1 MLHKIWNVIYVK
13 YLNYYIFAGFF
24 RAQSEMAR
32 KNRTLMTGRSAH
44 SIERRAQ
51 KIEAKR
57 RSRPTCG
64 SVGSAWQGKLKAFNS
79 NSHGNVHGKMP
90 AEESNPGGVE

>member
-1 MLHKIWNVIYVK
+1 MLHKIWNIIYVK

-51 KIEAKR
+51 SADRSEAEIPTDQRER
-57 RSRPTCG
+57 RERR
-64 SVGSAWQGKLKAFNS
+64 ARKAEGFQFQ
-79 NSHGNVHGKMP
+79 
-90 AEESNPGGVE
+90 